1 MNKTHAAVP
10 KHSLEKA
17 AEWLIRSQDGPLS
30 TEEQAQLEQW
40 QADSADNRRAWT
52 RAQKLMGHMD
62 TLPKDVATAVLNRP
76 VDESRRFTIGKL
88 ALLLAAGPTV
98 WGSFKAIEAQQWTAD
113 YRTAK
118 GEIQE
123 VTLPDG
129 SLITLN
135 TATAFD
141 MAFDHSA
148 RLLTLREGE
157 IQLQI
162 NQVDSAQFGP
172 LRIQTQEALL
182 SPQGSL
188 LTIRQC
194 EGMTQLT
201 AIKGDIHA
209 APRLIEATNDA
220 IIQSGYQAQL
230 SSYALLSSHLINPAT
245 NAWLNQMLAADNMPL
260 KTFAQEVSRYRQG
273 YLRVS
278 PDIENVMISGSFPTS
293 NTDTILK
300 MLTQTYPI
308 KINTHLGGYWVTLEQ
323 A

>member
-1 MNKTHAAVP
+1 MNKTHTTVS
-10 KHSLEKA
+10 KQSLEKA
-17 AEWLIRSQDGPLS
+17 AEWLIRSQEAPLS

-40 QADSADNRRAWT
+40 QADSADNRHAWS
-52 RAQKLMGHMD
+52 RAQKLMGHMNI
-62 TLPKDVATAVLNRP
+62 LPKEMAAVVLNRP
-76 VDESRRFTIGKL
+76 EDENRRFAIGKL
-88 ALLLAAGPTV
+88 VLLLAAGPTV
-98 WGSFKAIEAQQWTAD
+98 WGSFKTIEAQQWTAD

-118 GEIQE
+118 GEVQE

-129 SLITLN
+129 SLVTLN

-162 NQVDSAQFGP
+162 NQIDSAQFGP

-182 SPQGSL
+182 SPQGSQ
-188 LTIRQC
+188 LTVRQC
-194 EGMTQLT
+194 EKMTQLT
-201 AIKGDIHA
+201 AINGDIHA
-209 APRLIEATNDA
+209 APRLIETTNDA

-230 SSYALLSSHLINPAT
+230 SSYALLSTQLIKPET
-245 NAWLNQMLAADNMPL
+245 NAWIDRMLAADKVPL
-260 KTFAQEVSRYRQG
+260 KAFAQEVSRYRQG

-308 KINTHLGGYWVTLEQ
+308 KVNTHLGGYWVTLES